1 MNKLLL
7 TNDELDFLSNLLD
20 QYDYTEEDVDL
31 FNKLEYKVYKTR
43 PQSYQ
48 DKLTTIGGN

>member
-7 TNDELDFLSNLLD
+7 TDDELEFLTVILD
-20 QYDYTEEDVDL
+20 EYEYSDDNFDL
-31 FNKLEYKVYKTR
+31 YNKLEYKVYKTR

-48 DKLTTIGGN
+48 DKLTTIGG